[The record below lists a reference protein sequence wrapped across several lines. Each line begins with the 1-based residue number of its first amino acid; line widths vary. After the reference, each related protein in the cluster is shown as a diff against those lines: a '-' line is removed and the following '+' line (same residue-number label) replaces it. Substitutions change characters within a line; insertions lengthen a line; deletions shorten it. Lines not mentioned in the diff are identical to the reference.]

1 MEKRSKEM
9 KTNISRYAEGVKK
22 IIETEITVEK
32 MALRIE
38 SFGTC
43 SVIKERR
50 KYEEIII
57 T

>member
-32 MALRIE
+32 MA
-38 SFGTC
+38 
-43 SVIKERR
+43 
-50 KYEEIII
+50 
-57 T
+57 